1 MTKYSSLTDLGELIP
16 RPDMIDDTIHEDGN
30 TQDIIQ
36 TILMADGFKS
46 HMAAREMKAV
56 SAELIGEN
64 DYHTLMNVWNF
75 VHDNIRYKADPR
87 GHERIKSPSRLWY
100 DREGDC
106 KSFSLMIGSILRNYK
121 TIGFSYRFVGYDRRL
136 NDYTHVYVIAHMKN
150 RPVVMDAVHTRFD
163 EEVPY
168 VLKKDYSMT
177 QISHLHGISA
187 PNYNRGARPSQAER
201 FADAPRKAIRVP
213 NIKDITRLTE
223 GQLSLKLL
231 SQSLEI
237 DKAYYGMSKDIA
249 EAEALIY
256 RALNSGSGAIT
267 GYVDTE
273 LGKQIAQYVTS
284 ASKNLHAAIDPA
296 RMSSLHGIN
305 ADPFTKEYCVEKF
318 PYDAKKI
325 CYKKGFLGLGCTNW
339 GPDPNDPAYKKY
351 IDCINEKNAY
361 WNIFN
366 QPNYINGCHHMLYAY
381 ELRDSVPSSVNT
393 KRIFHDFA
401 INDWSLLTGMS
412 KENVR
417 IVTANGIKQ
426 TSASGKLPDISPE
439 GSIGYISEAHKF
451 SDPRIPK
458 IGVVGVDDIAIIVS
472 IIIAAGGFILKC
484 IDQNS
489 INRSRLQSNIGNNS
503 FGPSEKDWIDELKAN
518 NMHIILGGAALAAG
532 LLFIPSKKSKS

>member
-1 MTKYSSLTDLGELIP
+1 MAKYSSLTDLGELIP

-30 TQDIIQ
+30 TMDIIQ

-46 HMAAREMKAV
+46 NMAAREMKAV
-56 SAELIGEN
+56 SSELIGEN
-64 DYHTLMNVWNF
+64 DYHTLMNVWEF

-87 GHERIKSPSRLWY
+87 GHERIKSPSRLWH

-121 TIGFSYRFVGYDRRL
+121 TIGFSYRFVGYDRKL

-213 NIKDITRLTE
+213 NIKDIPNLTE

-256 RALNSGSGAIT
+256 RALNSRSGAIT

-273 LGKQIAQYVTS
+273 LGKQIAQYVQVL
-284 ASKNLHAAIDPA
+284 SKRNYGALNLYNPSIGDPKSDRDNSIA
-296 RMSSLHGIN
+296 VCRKKYPVRLVKNFITGRLQE
-305 ADPFTKEYCVEKF
+305 DPT
-318 PYDAKKI
+318 
-325 CYKKGFLGLGCTNW
+325 
-339 GPDPNDPAYKKY
+339 DPNYQKLYKCIDEANKIFSVFSTDEY
-351 IDCINEKNAY
+351 IA
-361 WNIFN
+361 
-366 QPNYINGCHHMLYAY
+366 GSHHMLY
-381 ELRDSVPSSVNT
+381 EFNDQGFRDPAVIT
-393 KRIFHDFA
+393 KTTLHKNA
-401 INDWSLLTGMS
+401 IQAWASLSGIS
-412 KENVR
+412 RENVR
-417 IVTANGIKQ
+417 LFTANGIMQ
-426 TSASGKLPDISPE
+426 TSAKSGKIENIHPD
-439 GSIGYISEAHKF
+439 GSIDILKEAYLLKGTGKV
-451 SDPRIPK
+451 PA
-458 IGVVGVDDIAIIVS
+458 IGEPVTATVTIILAILAFAGPIILKLMDRNQFAAYDIAR
-472 IIIAAGGFILKC
+472 G
-484 IDQNS
+484 
-489 INRSRLQSNIGNNS
+489 IGDPS
-503 FGPSEKDWIDELKAN
+503 FGPEWQDFDKDIKQAEQTN
-518 NMHIILGGAALAAG
+518 NYILIGAG
-532 LLFIPSKKSKS
+532 LLGAGLLLMPSFKKSKS